1 MSDSLS
7 NYVRKRK
14 IANKSTWTSV
24 VVNFFLV
31 IFQIVVGLFSKSSG
45 LIADGFHTLA
55 DMFSDLIVLIT
66 SKKSLNPPDD
76 DHNYGHHRYENAVG
90 LFLGVLLL
98 FVGCA
103 MIWSAGKKLE
113 NSDQIVAV
121 HVTALYA
128 SIICLVIKELLFR
141 YLLNVA
147 KRAKS
152 SLLLA
157 NAWHARSDAASS
169 LVVAIGII
177 FNLLGYHSFDLIAA
191 IIVGV
196 MILKMGW
203 TFSYEAIHALTDK
216 AADTDE
222 VEKIKKTILETPG
235 VVNLHDLRTRKVGDS
250 IIADVHIEVKGT
262 LTVAEGHAIA
272 VEARNRV
279 MRSSRVLN
287 LMTHIDPVEIF
298 NVKLDNPYNLFHYH
312 HKMLL
317 GYKDLMVHLF

>member
-1 MSDSLS
+1 MSPDDLE
-7 NYVRKRK
+7 NNPTTIWK
-14 IANKSTWTSV
+14 ITKKKLTTTLVHVLLFAI
-24 VVNFFLV
+24 FLFLLLC
-31 IFQIVVGLFSKSSG
+31 I
-45 LIADGFHTLA
+45 LIAASHLFDTVNLTPFT
-55 DMFSDLIVLIT
+55 
-66 SKKSLNPPDD
+66 PD
-76 DHNYGHHRYENAVG
+76 V

-103 MIWSAGKKLE
+103 MIWNAGKKLE

-287 LMTHIDPVEIF
+287 LMTHIDPV
-298 NVKLDNPYNLFHYH
+298 
-312 HKMLL
+312 
-317 GYKDLMVHLF
+317 

>member
-31 IFQIVVGLFSKSSG
+31 IFQIFIGFFSKSSG

-90 LFLGVLLL
+90 LFLGALLL

-128 SIICLVIKELLFR
+128 SIICLVVKELLFR

-152 SLLLA
+152 SLLMA

-169 LVVAIGII
+169 LIVAIGII

-203 TFSYEAIHALTDK
+203 TFSYEAIQALTDK

-222 VEKIKKTILETPG
+222 VEKIKKIILETPG
-235 VVNLHDLRTRKVGDS
+235 VINVHDLRTRKVGDS

-262 LTVAEGHAIA
+262 LTVTEGHDIA

-287 LMTHIDPVEIF
+287 LMTHIDPV
-298 NVKLDNPYNLFHYH
+298 
-312 HKMLL
+312 
-317 GYKDLMVHLF
+317 

>member
-31 IFQIVVGLFSKSSG
+31 IFQMVVGFFSKSSG
-45 LIADGFHTLA
+45 LIADGLHTLS

-76 DHNYGHHRYENAVG
+76 DHNYGHHRYENAVS
-90 LFLGVLLL
+90 LFLGAVLL

-113 NSDQIVAV
+113 NSDQIVEV
-121 HVTALYA
+121 HIMALYA

-141 YLLNVA
+141 YLLNIA

-152 SLLLA
+152 SLLTA

-169 LVVAIGII
+169 LIVAIGII

-222 VEKIKKTILETPG
+222 VEKIKKIILETPG
-235 VVNLHDLRTRKVGDS
+235 VINVHDLRTRKVGDS

-287 LMTHIDPVEIF
+287 LMTHIDPV
-298 NVKLDNPYNLFHYH
+298 
-312 HKMLL
+312 
-317 GYKDLMVHLF
+317 

>member
-1 MSDSLS
+1 
-7 NYVRKRK
+7 
-14 IANKSTWTSV
+14 
-24 VVNFFLV
+24 
-31 IFQIVVGLFSKSSG
+31 

-55 DMFSDLIVLIT
+55 DMLSDLIVLIT

-90 LFLGVLLL
+90 LFLGVLLF

-121 HVTALYA
+121 HITALYA
-128 SIICLVIKELLFR
+128 SIICLVVKELLFR
-141 YLLNVA
+141 YLLNIA

-152 SLLLA
+152 SLLMA

-169 LVVAIGII
+169 LIVAIGII

-203 TFSYEAIHALTDK
+203 TFSHEAIHALTDK

-222 VEKIKKTILETPG
+222 VEKIKKIILETPG
-235 VVNLHDLRTRKVGDS
+235 VINVHDLRTRKVGDS

-262 LTVAEGHAIA
+262 LTVTEGHAIA

-287 LMTHIDPVEIF
+287 LMTHIDPV
-298 NVKLDNPYNLFHYH
+298 
-312 HKMLL
+312 
-317 GYKDLMVHLF
+317 

>member
-7 NYVRKRK
+7 NYVTKRK

-235 VVNLHDLRTRKVGDS
+235 VVNVHDLRTRKVGDS

-287 LMTHIDPVEIF
+287 LMTHIDPV
-298 NVKLDNPYNLFHYH
+298 
-312 HKMLL
+312 
-317 GYKDLMVHLF
+317 

>member
-1 MSDSLS
+1 ML
-7 NYVRKRK
+7 
-14 IANKSTWTSV
+14 
-24 VVNFFLV
+24 
-31 IFQIVVGLFSKSSG
+31 
-45 LIADGFHTLA
+45 
-55 DMFSDLIVLIT
+55 SDLIVLIT

-76 DHNYGHHRYENAVG
+76 DHNYGHYRYENAVG

-98 FVGCA
+98 FVGGA
-103 MIWSAGKKLE
+103 MIWSAGKQLE

-121 HVTALYA
+121 HVMALYA
-128 SIICLVIKELLFR
+128 SIICLVVKELLFR
-141 YLLNVA
+141 YLLNIA

-152 SLLLA
+152 SLLIA

-177 FNLLGYHSFDLIAA
+177 FNLLGFHSFDLIAA

-203 TFSYEAIHALTDK
+203 TFSHEAIQALTDK

-222 VEKIKKTILETPG
+222 VAKIKKIILETPG
-235 VVNLHDLRTRKVGDS
+235 VINVHDLRTRKVGDS

-262 LTVAEGHAIA
+262 LTVAEGHEIA

-287 LMTHIDPVEIF
+287 LMTHIDPV
-298 NVKLDNPYNLFHYH
+298 
-312 HKMLL
+312 
-317 GYKDLMVHLF
+317 

>member
-31 IFQIVVGLFSKSSG
+31 IFQIVVGFFSKSSG

-55 DMFSDLIVLIT
+55 DMLSDLIVLIT

-113 NSDQIVAV
+113 NSDQIAAV
-121 HVTALYA
+121 HVAALYA
-128 SIICLVIKELLFR
+128 SIICLVVKELLFR
-141 YLLNVA
+141 YLLNIA

-152 SLLLA
+152 SLLMA

-169 LVVAIGII
+169 LIVAIGII

-203 TFSYEAIHALTDK
+203 TFSHEAIHALTDK
-216 AADTDE
+216 AADSDE
-222 VEKIKKTILETPG
+222 VEKIKKIILETPG
-235 VVNLHDLRTRKVGDS
+235 VINVHDLRTRKVGDS

-262 LTVAEGHAIA
+262 LTVTEGHAIA
-272 VEARNRV
+272 VEARNSV

-287 LMTHIDPVEIF
+287 LMTHIDPV
-298 NVKLDNPYNLFHYH
+298 
-312 HKMLL
+312 
-317 GYKDLMVHLF
+317 

>member
-31 IFQIVVGLFSKSSG
+31 IFQIVVGFFSKSSG

-128 SIICLVIKELLFR
+128 SIICLVVKELLFR

-152 SLLLA
+152 SLLMA

-169 LVVAIGII
+169 LIVAIGII

-203 TFSYEAIHALTDK
+203 TFSYEAIQALTDK
-216 AADTDE
+216 AADTNE
-222 VEKIKKTILETPG
+222 VEKIKKIILETPG
-235 VVNLHDLRTRKVGDS
+235 VINVHDLRTRKVGDS

-262 LTVAEGHAIA
+262 LTVAEGHDIA

-287 LMTHIDPVEIF
+287 LMTHIDPV
-298 NVKLDNPYNLFHYH
+298 
-312 HKMLL
+312 
-317 GYKDLMVHLF
+317 

>member
-31 IFQIVVGLFSKSSG
+31 ILQIVVGFFSKSSG

-55 DMFSDLIVLIT
+55 DMISDLIVLIT

-76 DHNYGHHRYENAVG
+76 DHNYGHQRYENAAG

-121 HVTALYA
+121 HVMALYA
-128 SIICLVIKELLFR
+128 SIICLVVKELLFR
-141 YLLNVA
+141 YLLNIA

-152 SLLLA
+152 SLLIA

-169 LVVAIGII
+169 LIVAIGII

-222 VEKIKKTILETPG
+222 VEKIKKIILETPG
-235 VVNLHDLRTRKVGDS
+235 VVNVHDLRTRKVGDS
-250 IIADVHIEVKGT
+250 IIADVHIGVKGT
-262 LTVAEGHAIA
+262 LTVAEGHDIA

-279 MRSSRVLN
+279 MRSFRVLN
-287 LMTHIDPVEIF
+287 LMTHIDPV
-298 NVKLDNPYNLFHYH
+298 
-312 HKMLL
+312 
-317 GYKDLMVHLF
+317 

>member
-7 NYVRKRK
+7 NYIRKRK
-14 IANKSTWTSV
+14 VANKSTWTSV

-31 IFQIVVGLFSKSSG
+31 IFQIVVGFFSKSSG

-128 SIICLVIKELLFR
+128 SIICLVVKELLFR

-152 SLLLA
+152 SLLMA

-169 LVVAIGII
+169 LIVAIGII

-203 TFSYEAIHALTDK
+203 TFSYEAIQALTDK
-216 AADTDE
+216 AADTEE
-222 VEKIKKTILETPG
+222 VEKIKKIILDTPG
-235 VVNLHDLRTRKVGDS
+235 VINIHDLRTRKVGDS

-262 LTVAEGHAIA
+262 LTVTEGHDIA

-287 LMTHIDPVEIF
+287 LMTHIDPV
-298 NVKLDNPYNLFHYH
+298 
-312 HKMLL
+312 
-317 GYKDLMVHLF
+317 

>member
-7 NYVRKRK
+7 NYLRKRK

-45 LIADGFHTLA
+45 LIADGFHTLT

-169 LVVAIGII
+169 LIVAIGII

-287 LMTHIDPVEIF
+287 LMTHIDPV
-298 NVKLDNPYNLFHYH
+298 
-312 HKMLL
+312 
-317 GYKDLMVHLF
+317 

>member
-31 IFQIVVGLFSKSSG
+31 ILQIVVGFFSKSSG

-55 DMFSDLIVLIT
+55 DMISDLIVLIT

-76 DHNYGHHRYENAVG
+76 DHNYGHQRYENAAG

-121 HVTALYA
+121 HVMALYA
-128 SIICLVIKELLFR
+128 SIICLVVKELLFR
-141 YLLNVA
+141 YLLNIA

-152 SLLLA
+152 SLLIA

-169 LVVAIGII
+169 LIVAIGII

-203 TFSYEAIHALTDK
+203 SFSYEAIHALTDK

-222 VEKIKKTILETPG
+222 VEKIKKIILETPG
-235 VVNLHDLRTRKVGDS
+235 VINVHDLRTRKVGDS
-250 IIADVHIEVKGT
+250 IIADVHIEVKGD

-287 LMTHIDPVEIF
+287 LMTHIDPV
-298 NVKLDNPYNLFHYH
+298 
-312 HKMLL
+312 
-317 GYKDLMVHLF
+317 

>member
-235 VVNLHDLRTRKVGDS
+235 VINLHDLRTRKVGDS

-287 LMTHIDPVEIF
+287 LMTHIDPV
-298 NVKLDNPYNLFHYH
+298 
-312 HKMLL
+312 
-317 GYKDLMVHLF
+317 

>member
-1 MSDSLS
+1 
-7 NYVRKRK
+7 
-14 IANKSTWTSV
+14 
-24 VVNFFLV
+24 
-31 IFQIVVGLFSKSSG
+31 
-45 LIADGFHTLA
+45 
-55 DMFSDLIVLIT
+55 MFSDLIVLIT

-113 NSDQIVAV
+113 NADQIVPV

-128 SIICLVIKELLFR
+128 SIICLVVKELLFR

-152 SLLLA
+152 SLLMA

-169 LVVAIGII
+169 LIVAIGII

-203 TFSYEAIHALTDK
+203 AFSYEAIQALTDK
-216 AADTDE
+216 AADTEE
-222 VEKIKKTILETPG
+222 VEKIKKIILDTPG
-235 VVNLHDLRTRKVGDS
+235 VINIHDLRTRKVGDS

-262 LTVAEGHAIA
+262 LTVTEGHDIA

-287 LMTHIDPVEIF
+287 LMTHIDPV
-298 NVKLDNPYNLFHYH
+298 
-312 HKMLL
+312 
-317 GYKDLMVHLF
+317 

>member
-66 SKKSLNPPDD
+66 SKKSLTPPDD

-235 VVNLHDLRTRKVGDS
+235 VVNVHDLRTRKVGDS

-287 LMTHIDPVEIF
+287 LMTHIDPV
-298 NVKLDNPYNLFHYH
+298 
-312 HKMLL
+312 
-317 GYKDLMVHLF
+317 

>member
-31 IFQIVVGLFSKSSG
+31 IFQIVVGFFSKSSG

-55 DMFSDLIVLIT
+55 DMLSDLIVLIT

-90 LFLGVLLL
+90 LFLGVLLF

-121 HVTALYA
+121 HITALYA
-128 SIICLVIKELLFR
+128 SIICLVVKELLFR
-141 YLLNVA
+141 YLLNIA

-152 SLLLA
+152 SLLMA

-169 LVVAIGII
+169 LIVAIGII

-222 VEKIKKTILETPG
+222 VEKIKKIILETPG
-235 VVNLHDLRTRKVGDS
+235 VVNVHDLRTRKVGDS

-262 LTVAEGHAIA
+262 LTVTEGHAIA

-287 LMTHIDPVEIF
+287 LMTHIDPV
-298 NVKLDNPYNLFHYH
+298 
-312 HKMLL
+312 
-317 GYKDLMVHLF
+317 

>member
-7 NYVRKRK
+7 NYIRKRK

-31 IFQIVVGLFSKSSG
+31 IFQIIVGFFSKSSG

-76 DHNYGHHRYENAVG
+76 DHNYGHYRYENAVG

-128 SIICLVIKELLFR
+128 SIICLVVKELLFR
-141 YLLNVA
+141 YLLNIA

-152 SLLLA
+152 SLLMA

-169 LVVAIGII
+169 LIVAIGII

-203 TFSYEAIHALTDK
+203 TFSYEAIQALTDK

-222 VEKIKKTILETPG
+222 VEKIKKIILETPG
-235 VVNLHDLRTRKVGDS
+235 VINVHDLRTRKVGDS

-262 LTVAEGHAIA
+262 LTVAEGHDIA

-287 LMTHIDPVEIF
+287 LMTHIDPV
-298 NVKLDNPYNLFHYH
+298 
-312 HKMLL
+312 
-317 GYKDLMVHLF
+317 

>member
-7 NYVRKRK
+7 NYIRKRK

-31 IFQIVVGLFSKSSG
+31 IFQIVVGFFSKSSG

-76 DHNYGHHRYENAVG
+76 DHNYGHYRYENAVG

-113 NSDQIVAV
+113 NSDEIVAV

-128 SIICLVIKELLFR
+128 SIICLVVKELLFR
-141 YLLNVA
+141 YLLNIA

-152 SLLLA
+152 SLLMA

-169 LVVAIGII
+169 LIVAIGII

-191 IIVGV
+191 IIVGM

-203 TFSYEAIHALTDK
+203 TFSYEAIQALTDK

-222 VEKIKKTILETPG
+222 VEKIKKIILETPG
-235 VVNLHDLRTRKVGDS
+235 VINVHDLRTRKVGDS

-262 LTVAEGHAIA
+262 LTVAEGHDIA

-287 LMTHIDPVEIF
+287 LMTHIDPV
-298 NVKLDNPYNLFHYH
+298 
-312 HKMLL
+312 
-317 GYKDLMVHLF
+317 

>member
-262 LTVAEGHAIA
+262 LTVTEGHAIA

-287 LMTHIDPVEIF
+287 LMTHIDPV
-298 NVKLDNPYNLFHYH
+298 
-312 HKMLL
+312 
-317 GYKDLMVHLF
+317 

>member
-24 VVNFFLV
+24 IVNFFLV
-31 IFQIVVGLFSKSSG
+31 IFQIVVGFFSKSSG

-128 SIICLVIKELLFR
+128 SIICLVVKELLFR

-152 SLLLA
+152 SLLMA

-169 LVVAIGII
+169 LIVAIGII

-203 TFSYEAIHALTDK
+203 TFSYEAIQALTDK

-222 VEKIKKTILETPG
+222 VEKIKKIILETPG
-235 VVNLHDLRTRKVGDS
+235 VINVHDLRTRKVGDS

-262 LTVAEGHAIA
+262 LTVAEGHDIA

-287 LMTHIDPVEIF
+287 LMTHIDPV
-298 NVKLDNPYNLFHYH
+298 
-312 HKMLL
+312 
-317 GYKDLMVHLF
+317 

>member
-31 IFQIVVGLFSKSSG
+31 ILQIVVGFFSKSSG

-55 DMFSDLIVLIT
+55 DMISDLIVLIT

-76 DHNYGHHRYENAVG
+76 DHNYGHQRYENAAG

-103 MIWSAGKKLE
+103 MIWSTGKKLE

-121 HVTALYA
+121 HVMALYA
-128 SIICLVIKELLFR
+128 SIICLVVKELLFR
-141 YLLNVA
+141 YLLNIA

-152 SLLLA
+152 SLLIA

-169 LVVAIGII
+169 LIVAIGII

-203 TFSYEAIHALTDK
+203 TFSHEAIHALTDK

-222 VEKIKKTILETPG
+222 VEKIKKIILETPG
-235 VVNLHDLRTRKVGDS
+235 VVNVHDLRTRKVGDS

-262 LTVAEGHAIA
+262 LTVTEGHAIA

-287 LMTHIDPVEIF
+287 LMTHIDPV
-298 NVKLDNPYNLFHYH
+298 
-312 HKMLL
+312 
-317 GYKDLMVHLF
+317 

>member
-76 DHNYGHHRYENAVG
+76 DHNYGHHRYENAAG

-98 FVGCA
+98 SVGCA

-235 VVNLHDLRTRKVGDS
+235 VVNVHDLRTRKVGDS

-287 LMTHIDPVEIF
+287 LMTHIDPV
-298 NVKLDNPYNLFHYH
+298 
-312 HKMLL
+312 
-317 GYKDLMVHLF
+317 

>member
-31 IFQIVVGLFSKSSG
+31 IFQMVVGFFSKSSG
-45 LIADGFHTLA
+45 LVADGLHTLS

-76 DHNYGHHRYENAVG
+76 DHNYGHHRYENAVS
-90 LFLGVLLL
+90 LFLGAVLL

-113 NSDQIVAV
+113 NSDQIVEV
-121 HVTALYA
+121 HIMALYA

-141 YLLNVA
+141 YLLSIA

-152 SLLLA
+152 SLLTA

-169 LVVAIGII
+169 LIVAIGII

-222 VEKIKKTILETPG
+222 VEKIKKIILETPG
-235 VVNLHDLRTRKVGDS
+235 VINVHDLRTRKVGDS

-272 VEARNRV
+272 DRKSTRLN
-279 MRSSRVLN
+279 SSHVSESR
-287 LMTHIDPVEIF
+287 MPSSA
-298 NVKLDNPYNLFHYH
+298 
-312 HKMLL
+312 
-317 GYKDLMVHLF
+317 

>member
-76 DHNYGHHRYENAVG
+76 DHNYGHQRYENAVG

-128 SIICLVIKELLFR
+128 SIICLVVKELLFR

-287 LMTHIDPVEIF
+287 LMTHIDPV
-298 NVKLDNPYNLFHYH
+298 
-312 HKMLL
+312 
-317 GYKDLMVHLF
+317 